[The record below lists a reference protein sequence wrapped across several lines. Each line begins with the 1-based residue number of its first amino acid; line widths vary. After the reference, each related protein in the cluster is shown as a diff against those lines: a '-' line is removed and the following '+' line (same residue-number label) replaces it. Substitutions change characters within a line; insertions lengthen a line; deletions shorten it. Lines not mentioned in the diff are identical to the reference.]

1 MDHLPQP
8 DAFFGKKKNI
18 TLSFMCFLAPFI
30 ELN

>member
-8 DAFFGKKKNI
+8 DAFFGKKNI